1 MKGESNGDWRERE
14 MDRNSVIESIILVDF
29 FFFFFLKTNL
39 GRISTRTKIKIIPS
53 EKREKRIF
61 Y

>member
-29 FFFFFLKTNL
+29 FFFFLKMNL

>member
-1 MKGESNGDWRERE
+1 

-39 GRISTRTKIKIIPS
+39 GRISRIKIIPS
-53 EKREKRIF
+53 EKRERKGKESFIDKKKN
-61 Y
+61 

>member
-29 FFFFFLKTNL
+29 FFFFFEDESWTNL
-39 GRISTRTKIKIIPS
+39 D
-53 EKREKRIF
+53 EDED
-61 Y
+61 